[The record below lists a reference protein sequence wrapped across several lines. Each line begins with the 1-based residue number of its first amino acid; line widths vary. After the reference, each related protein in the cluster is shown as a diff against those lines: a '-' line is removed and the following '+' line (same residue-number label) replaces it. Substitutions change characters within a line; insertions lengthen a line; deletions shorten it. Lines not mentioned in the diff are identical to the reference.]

1 MIKIEKLCKRLGD
14 TEILK
19 ELSLNVPKGAVYGL
33 MGLNGAGK
41 TTVIKHLAGFVEPDS
56 GSITIEGQPIK
67 DNEELKS
74 RVLIIPDDLFFFN
87 SYRLKDMKKY
97 YRKIYK
103 NWNEERF
110 GEMTK
115 DFSLD
120 INKNMMKFSKG
131 MKKQAAFCLALSTT
145 PDYLILDEPI
155 DGLDPIV
162 RRKLWHYI
170 MGDVA
175 EREMTVLISSHNA
188 REMEDVCNYI
198 GIIAGGRMIFEGDL
212 LEIMPT
218 SIEEIFLEKLGGGRD
233 EI

>member
-87 SYRLKDMKKY
+87 SYRLKDMKRY

-131 MKKQAAFCLALSTT
+131 MKK
-145 PDYLILDEPI
+145 
-155 DGLDPIV
+155 
-162 RRKLWHYI
+162 
-170 MGDVA
+170 
-175 EREMTVLISSHNA
+175 
-188 REMEDVCNYI
+188 
-198 GIIAGGRMIFEGDL
+198 
-212 LEIMPT
+212 
-218 SIEEIFLEKLGGGRD
+218 
-233 EI
+233 